1 MNCERVEELL
11 SDYRDPALRVSEQQE
26 VALHLQN
33 CPRCHSQLHGLDAL
47 LKEAA
52 ELPRDIAP
60 PKDLWPTISARFN
73 APAASLRVV
82 SPSAVPSSRWFAFW
96 KLAAAMVLLCVTSLW
111 IITSSPEPALVV
123 TRVAANLENED
134 RAFSQRLNIGEWLET
149 DDRTRARINMADIG
163 YVEVEPNTRIRL
175 VEAAA
180 TEHRLAL
187 ARGRLHA
194 AIWAPPRLF
203 FVDTPSATAIDLGC
217 VYTLEV
223 DDEGGSLLR
232 VTAGW
237 VALDLKGRE
246 SIVPAGAVCLT
257 RPGIG
262 PGTPFFEDA
271 SAALRAA
278 LFDFDFRAPNR
289 ERLATILSESRTQD
303 GLTLW
308 HLLPRVHLSDRAA
321 VYDRLAVLS
330 PPPPDITRAGI
341 LSLDSQMLTRWRD
354 ELF

>member
-1 MNCERVEELL
+1 MNCERMEELL
-11 SDYRDPALRVSEQQE
+11 NDYRDQALPETEQRE
-26 VALHLQN
+26 VGLHLQN
-33 CPRCHSQLHGLDAL
+33 CSRCHWQLQGLESL
-47 LKEAA
+47 LQKAA

-60 PKDLWPTISARFN
+60 PRDLWPMISAGLNR
-73 APAASLRVV
+73 PASLKVV
-82 SPSAVPSSRWFAFW
+82 SPSLGPSTGWFAFW
-96 KLAAAMVLLCVTSLW
+96 KLAAAMVLLSVTSLW
-111 IITSSPEPALVV
+111 IISSSPERALEV
-123 TRVAANLENED
+123 TRVPAVLEREG
-134 RAFSQRLNIGEWLET
+134 RAFSERLSVGEWLET
-149 DDRTRARINMADIG
+149 DGRSRARITMAGIG

-175 VEAAA
+175 TAAAA

-223 DDEGGSLLR
+223 DDQGGGLLR

-262 PGTPFFEDA
+262 PGTPYFEDA
-271 SAALRAA
+271 SPALRSA
-278 LFDFDFRAPNR
+278 LFDFDFRIPSR
-289 ERLATILSESRTQD
+289 HHLATILSESRARD

-308 HLLPRVHLSDRAA
+308 HLLPRVESADRAA
-321 VYDRLAVLS
+321 VYERLAALA
-330 PPPPDITRAGI
+330 PPPPDVTRTGI
-341 LSLDSQMLTRWRD
+341 LSLDGDMLTRWRD